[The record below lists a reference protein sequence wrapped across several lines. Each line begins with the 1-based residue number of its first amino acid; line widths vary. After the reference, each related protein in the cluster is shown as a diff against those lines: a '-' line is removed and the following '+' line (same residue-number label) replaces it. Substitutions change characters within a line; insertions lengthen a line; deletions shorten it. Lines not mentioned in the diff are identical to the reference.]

1 MKKGDKVLVIKK
13 DSSNILEWECLD
25 VSENA
30 YKVVNLVRDKGF
42 SFLGYSTGTD
52 PFWILKTD
60 IDNIGQAKFKIID
73 KLN

>member
-1 MKKGDKVLVIKK
+1 MKKGDKILVIKK
-13 DSSNILEWECLD
+13 DMSNILEWECLD

-30 YKVVNLVRDKGF
+30 YKFVNLVKESVF
-42 SFLGYSTGTD
+42 SFFSNSLTD

-60 IDNIGQAKFKIID
+60 IDNIGQTKFKIID